1 MLIVWMLDNSNPA
14 RKNWA
19 SAMLIW
25 MLIAYVI
32 AFMFWGMFAAA
43 IAAAMQD
50 IFTSM

>member
-1 MLIVWMLDNSNPA
+1 MLDNSNPA

-32 AFMFWGMFAAA
+32 AFMFWGMLAAA